1 VRSAEGSGR
10 TVEEAIREALRVLG
24 ARRED
29 VDLMVLDEG
38 SRGVLGLGSR
48 MARVRL
54 TLLSEM
60 DEEEG
65 TLSPPGAAPP
75 AAVLSD
81 AAAAELVELAQSV
94 TSSLLDVM
102 GFRATLSGREDA
114 GQVHVSVIGPDLAPL
129 IGRRGQTLEALDLLV
144 NLIVAHR
151 QGRRI
156 PVIVDVERYRE
167 RRVETLQDMARRFAE
182 RVRRSGRPLSLKPMS
197 AAERRIIHTTLAAD
211 GGVAT
216 HSEGEEPERRVVITP
231 RGIPSSGGAGP
242 SGRSSGRFGSHSQ
255 NHTRNHTR
263 P

>member
-10 TVEEAIREALRVLG
+10 TVEEAIRDALRALG

-48 MARVRL
+48 LARVRL

-60 DEEEG
+60 DEDEG
-65 TLSPPGAAPP
+65 GAPESPVAAPP
-75 AAVLSD
+75 VAALPE
-81 AAAAELVELAQSV
+81 AEAAELIQLAQSV
-94 TSSLLDVM
+94 TTSLIEAM
-102 GFRATLSGREDA
+102 GFRATLSGREEGA
-114 GQVHVSVIGPDLAPL
+114 QIYVSVTGPDLAPL
-129 IGRRGQTLEALDLLV
+129 IGRRGQTLDALDLLV

-167 RRVETLQDMARRFAE
+167 RRVETLQDMAQRFAE
-182 RVRRSGRPLSLKPMS
+182 RVRRSGRPLVLKPMS
-197 AAERRIIHTTLAAD
+197 ASERRIIHTTLAGD
-211 GGVAT
+211 GSVST
-216 HSEGEEPERRVVITP
+216 HSEGEEPDRRVVISP
-231 RGIPSSGGAGP
+231 RGTPPSGASTGAG
-242 SGRSSGRFGSHSQ
+242 RVQGRFGSRS
-255 NHTRNHTR
+255 RSHTR

>member
-1 VRSAEGSGR
+1 MKSAEGSGR
-10 TVEEAIREALRVLG
+10 TVEEAIRDALRVLG
-24 ARRED
+24 AKRED

-48 MARVRL
+48 LARVRL

-60 DEEEG
+60 EEEDGAPSPSG
-65 TLSPPGAAPP
+65 TAPP
-75 AAVLSD
+75 AATLIGAD
-81 AAAAELVELAQSV
+81 AEEMIELAQSV
-94 TSSLLDVM
+94 TSSLLDAM
-102 GFRATLSGREDA
+102 GFPATVSGREA
-114 GQVHVSVIGPDLAPL
+114 AAQIHVSVTGPDLAPL
-129 IGRRGQTLEALDLLV
+129 IGRRGQTLEALNLVV

-167 RRVETLQDMARRFAE
+167 RRVETLQEMARRFAE
-182 RVRRSGRPLSLKPMS
+182 RVRRSGRPLALKPMS
-197 AAERRIIHTTLAAD
+197 AAERRIIHTTLAED

-231 RGIPSSGGAGP
+231 RGTSSSGGGGAP
-242 SGRSSGRFGSHSQ
+242 GRPQGRFGSRTS
-255 NHTRNHTR
+255 NHTR

>member
-1 VRSAEGSGR
+1 MRSAEGSGR
-10 TVEEAIREALRVLG
+10 TVEEAIRDALRVLG

-48 MARVRL
+48 LARVRL

-60 DEEEG
+60 DEEDAV
-65 TLSPPGAAPP
+65 SPPGPP
-75 AAVLSD
+75 ASALPDAV
-81 AAAAELVELAQSV
+81 AAEVVELAQSV
-94 TSSLLDVM
+94 ASSLLDVM
-102 GFRATLSGREDA
+102 GFRATVSGREDA
-114 GQVHVSVIGPDLAPL
+114 GQVHVSVSGPDLAPL

-151 QGRRI
+151 EGRRI

-211 GGVAT
+211 GSVTT

-231 RGIPSSGGAGP
+231 RGIPSSGGAGS
-242 SGRSSGRFGSHSQ
+242 SGRSSGRYGAHAHSHAR
-255 NHTRNHTR
+255 NTRNHTR